1 MKRYLFFATVGLL
14 SILFVSCNLDEAGY
28 SLNDAWV
35 GFGILHKE
43 TNTTMGYSIK
53 LDEGD
58 KIIPTTS
65 DVWLTEFKDSSRVLI
80 NYTILGEKADS
91 VVFKEYYVKINS
103 MRDILMKGIL
113 DITAENEDSIGNDP
127 VIVKYAWISNNLL
140 NFELKYWGD
149 HEVHFINLVKHPG
162 VLTAESQPIELELR
176 HNSNGDPEQIP
187 FVAYV
192 SFDLSAIKITG
203 ADSVRFVVKATD
215 YEGDLYSDEGVFKY
229 GNN

>member
-1 MKRYLFFATVGLL
+1 MKRYLFLAAIGIFSIFL
-14 SILFVSCNLDEAGY
+14 SSCKLDDEGY

-35 GFGILHKE
+35 GFGILQKD
-43 TNTTMGYSIK
+43 TKSILGYSIK

-58 KIIPTTS
+58 KVIPTS
-65 DVWLTEFKDSSRVLI
+65 SNIWLTEFKDSSRVLI

-91 VVFKEYYVKINS
+91 VAFKEYYVKINS
-103 MRDILMKGIL
+103 MREILMKGIL
-113 DITAENEDSIGNDP
+113 DITDKNKDSIGNDP

-162 VLTAESQPIELELR
+162 VLAANSQPIELELR
-176 HNSNGDPEQIP
+176 HNSNGDPEKIP

-192 SFDLSAIKITG
+192 SFDLSALKIAG
-203 ADSVRFVVKATD
+203 VDSVRFKVKATD